1 MMSAERAAV
10 IDDPTTRPIAELAVA
25 LRSRALSSVDLV
37 ENALGRIA
45 ALDDRLESFV
55 CVAED
60 ARAQAEAA
68 DAEIGNGRWRGP
80 LHGVPVAVKDNY
92 FTRDMPTY
100 AGTAAAGISFPME
113 DSTVVAKLR
122 AAGAVILGK
131 TRMHEFA
138 WGNVTPPSK
147 NPWDVTRVPGGSS
160 GGSGAVVAARIVPV
174 AMGSDTGG
182 SIRIPASL
190 CGTVGLKPTFGRVSR
205 AGIVPHSWSLD
216 HAGPLSYT
224 VADSAHVLS
233 AIAGHDP
240 ADPGSARQDV
250 PDFAATIGQPIDR
263 LRIGICRNHFF
274 GQNQADVEAAVEEA
288 IRFYRD
294 AGAQIVEFELPIL
307 AYGLGAIFAIELSS
321 STAYHSRNLA
331 SGAVGGFTED
341 VRTLVEMGRLVTGP
355 DYLKAEQLRRV
366 LIEDLAKVFTDIDI
380 ILGPTCP
387 LTAWPIGEWTVSVGS
402 QDESVLAAS
411 WRLTYPWNLAGLPAI
426 SLPCGFDTN
435 GLPIGLQLAGR
446 AFDEMTVIRAA
457 GFYERAHDWK
467 DVSPKL

>member
-1 MMSAERAAV
+1 MPDEPAM
-10 IDDPTTRPIAELAVA
+10 RPVA
-25 LRSRALSSVDLV
+25 KLSTDLRLGKLTSTSLV
-37 ENALGRIA
+37 ENALNRIA
-45 ALDDRLESFV
+45 ALDPKLESFV
-55 CVAED
+55 CIAED
-60 ARAQAEAA
+60 AHNQAAAA
-68 DAEIGNGRWRGP
+68 DAEIRQNRWRGP

-92 FTRDMPTY
+92 LTADMPTR
-100 AGTAAAGISFPME
+100 AGTDAGIAFPMK
-113 DSTVVAKLR
+113 DSAVVAKLR
-122 AAGAVILGK
+122 AAGAVIVGK

-147 NPWDVTRVPGGSS
+147 NPWDFGRVPGGSS
-160 GGSGAVVAARIVPV
+160 GGSGAVVAAGIVPV

-182 SIRIPASL
+182 SIRIPAAL

-224 VADSAHVLS
+224 VVDSAYVLN

-240 ADPGSARQDV
+240 ADPGSTRADA
-250 PDFAATIGQPIDR
+250 PDFTAALAQPIGG
-263 LRIGICRNHFF
+263 LRVGICRNHFF
-274 GQNQADVEAAVEEA
+274 GNNQPDVDAAIEVA

-294 AGAQIVEFELPIL
+294 AGAHLVEFELPIL

-331 SGAVGGFTED
+331 DGAVVDFTDD
-341 VRTLVEMGRLVTGP
+341 VRTLVEMGRFVTGP

-366 LIEDLAKVFTDIDI
+366 LINDLAKVFADVDVI
-380 ILGPTCP
+380 IGPTLP
-387 LTAWPIGEWTVSVGS
+387 LTAWRIGEWTVRVGA

-426 SLPCGFDTN
+426 SLPCGLDSS
-435 GLPIGLQLAGR
+435 GLPIGLQLASR
-446 AFDEMTVIRAA
+446 PFDEMTLLRAA
-457 GFYERAHDWK
+457 DAYERAHDWK
-467 DVSPKL
+467 DMRPTF

>member
-1 MMSAERAAV
+1 MT
-10 IDDPTTRPIAELAVA
+10 DDPITRPITELMSGLISGA
-25 LRSRALSSVDLV
+25 LTSSALV
-37 ENALGRIA
+37 ENVLDRIE
-45 ALDDRLESFV
+45 ALDPKLESFV

-60 ARAQAEAA
+60 ARAQAAAA
-68 DAEIGNGRWRGP
+68 DAEIRDGKWRGP

-92 FTRDMPTY
+92 LTRDMPTH
-100 AGTAAAGISFPME
+100 AGTEASGIAFPMQ
-113 DSTVVAKLR
+113 DSAVAAKLR
-122 AAGAVILGK
+122 AARAIIIGK

-138 WGNVTPPSK
+138 WGNVTPPAK
-147 NPWDVTRVPGGSS
+147 NPWDLTRVPGGSS
-160 GGSGAVVAARIVPV
+160 GGSGAIVAAGIVPV

-182 SIRIPASL
+182 SIRIPAAL

-224 VADSAHVLS
+224 VADSAHVLN
-233 AIAGHDP
+233 AISGHDP
-240 ADPGSARQDV
+240 ADPGSARESV
-250 PDFAATIGQPIDR
+250 PDFTAALGQPIAG

-274 GQNQADVEAAVEEA
+274 GRNQADVEAAIEGA
-288 IRFYRD
+288 IRFFRD
-294 AGAQIVEFELPIL
+294 TGASITEFELPIL

-331 SGAVGGFTED
+331 SGAVAGFTED

-366 LIEDLAKVFTDIDI
+366 LIDDLARVFADVDV

-387 LTAWPIGEWTVSVGS
+387 LTAWPIGEWTVRVGPE
-402 QDESVLAAS
+402 DESVLAAS
-411 WRLTYPWNLAGLPAI
+411 WRLTYPWNLAGLPTI
-426 SLPCGFDTN
+426 SLPCGFDAA

-446 AFDEMTVIRAA
+446 PFDEETVIRAA
-457 GFYERAHDWK
+457 DAYERVHDWK
-467 DVSPKL
+467 DMRPEL

>member
-1 MMSAERAAV
+1 MHENP
-10 IDDPTTRPIAELAVA
+10 ITRPIAELSAD
-25 LRSRALSSVDLV
+25 LRGGKLTSIDLL
-37 ENALGRIA
+37 ENALDRIA
-45 ALDDRLESFV
+45 VLDRKLESFV
-55 CVAED
+55 CLADD
-60 ARAQAEAA
+60 ARAQAAAA
-68 DAEIGNGRWRGP
+68 DREIAQGRWRGP

-92 FTRDMPTY
+92 LTADMPSR
-100 AGTAAAGISFPME
+100 AGTDAPGVHFARQ
-113 DSTVVAKLR
+113 DSAVVAKLR
-122 AAGAVILGK
+122 EAGAVIVGK

-147 NPWDVTRVPGGSS
+147 NPWDLSRVPGGSS
-160 GGSGAVVAARIVPV
+160 GGSGAVGAARIVPV

-182 SIRIPASL
+182 SIRIPAAL

-224 VADSAHVLS
+224 VADSVYALN
-233 AIAGHDP
+233 AISGHHMFGNNQP
-240 ADPGSARQDV
+240 DV
-250 PDFAATIGQPIDR
+250 DAAI
-263 LRIGICRNHFF
+263 
-274 GQNQADVEAAVEEA
+274 EAA

-294 AGAQIVEFELPIL
+294 AGAQLVEFELPIL
-307 AYGLGAIFAIELSS
+307 AFSLGAIFAIELSS

-331 SGAVGGFTED
+331 SGAVTGFTND

-366 LIEDLAKVFTDIDI
+366 LIDDLAKVFADVDVI
-380 ILGPTCP
+380 IGPTCP
-387 LTAWPIGEWTVSVGS
+387 LTAWPIGEWTVRVGA

-426 SLPCGFDTN
+426 SLPCGFDST

-446 AFDEMTVIRAA
+446 PFDEMTLIRAA
-457 GFYERAHDWK
+457 DAYERGHGWK
-467 DVSPKL
+467 DMHPKL